1 MRVEIVM
8 PKLGESVTE
17 GTVVRWLKQE
27 GDPIARD
34 EAVLEITTDKID
46 TDVPA
51 VSAGVLTKIIVTEGQ
66 TVAVGQIVGV
76 IETQV
81 EAVSADEPE
90 APSDST
96 PDPVLQPSASVGAV
110 QSVAHREKTQTN
122 RFYSPLVRNIAKQQ
136 GLTIADLEQVTGTG
150 NGSRVTKRD
159 LLTFLA
165 NRADSTHQ
173 TTINSE
179 PSPLLSY
186 ALEDVTIVPMD
197 GIRKAIAEHMVRSKR
212 VSPHVTQFSEVD
224 LTRVVKYR
232 EAHKD
237 AFLHREG
244 FKLTLTPFFISAMV
258 DALRKNP
265 LLNASVDGDRM
276 ILWKPIHFG
285 IAVGLEK
292 GVIVPVIHHAEAL
305 NFLGIARAAFDLASR
320 AHARKLKP
328 DELQGGTFT
337 LTNPGMYGTLF
348 GTPIISQPQVGI
360 AATGAV
366 KKRVVALD
374 DDTIAIR
381 SMMYLSLTYD
391 HRIVDGLNAARFSQ
405 LVTDNLEQFDFE
417 GIE

>member
-1 MRVEIVM
+1 MRVEVVM

-27 GDPIARD
+27 GDQIARD
-34 EAVLEITTDKID
+34 EPVLEITTDKID

-51 VSAGVLTKIIVTEGQ
+51 VSAGVLTKIIIKEGQ
-66 TVAVGQIVGV
+66 TVAVGQVVGV

-81 EAVSADEPE
+81 VAVSASAPE
-90 APSDST
+90 ESSDRA
-96 PDPVLQPSASVGAV
+96 PDPVLPPASPVGAV
-110 QSVAHREKTQTN
+110 LAAAHREKSPTN
-122 RFYSPLVRNIAKQQ
+122 RFYSPLVRSIAKQH
-136 GLTIADLEQVTGTG
+136 GLTTADLEQITGTG

-159 LLTFLA
+159 LLGFLA
-165 NRADSTHQ
+165 NRAGSTRPA
-173 TTINSE
+173 TITLE
-179 PSPLLSY
+179 PAPPLSY

-212 VSPHVTQFSEVD
+212 VSPHVTQFIEVD

-237 AFLHREG
+237 AFFHREG
-244 FKLTLTPFFISAMV
+244 FKLTLTPFFIFAMV

-265 LLNASVDGDRM
+265 ILNASVEGDR
-276 ILWKPIHFG
+276 ILLWKPIHFG
-285 IAVGLEK
+285 IAVGIEK
-292 GVIVPVIHHAEAL
+292 GVIVPVIRHAEAL
-305 NFLGIARAAFDLASR
+305 NFLGIARTAFDLASR

-405 LVTDNLEQFDFE
+405 VITHNLEQFDFE
-417 GIE
+417 GIG